1 MLVLNHGNYAKIACV
16 VEALKPAYIMVVP
29 KPLLIKGNF
38 TLWPLC
44 KALHN
49 GQMRAATLSESVT
62 AVESRKQS
70 VILMNQMELP
80 AKNGYSEL
88 LQNYLKRLNV
98 KYKRFFSL
106 VDSKRR

>member
-62 AVESRKQS
+62 AVESKAVS
-70 VILMNQMELP
+70 NFNEP
-80 AKNGYSEL
+80 NGITS
-88 LQNYLKRLNV
+88 QKRV
-98 KYKRFFSL
+98 F
-106 VDSKRR
+106 